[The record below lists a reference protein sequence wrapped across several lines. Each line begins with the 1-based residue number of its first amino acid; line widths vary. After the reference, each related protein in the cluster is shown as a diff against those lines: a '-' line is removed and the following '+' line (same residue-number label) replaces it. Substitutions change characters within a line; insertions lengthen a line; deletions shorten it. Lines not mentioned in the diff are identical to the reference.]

1 MFFFWSQTIKS
12 KIKYSNLYLTFVNFE
27 NWDGK
32 CWKVKS
38 ISLVPLPLFTSNSR
52 FRKSSFFAETFFI
65 KICSL
70 IKTFKYCSTA
80 KVSALMVKQ
89 YWDYHTDETES
100 FENQK
105 MSRKVWNKFWETD
118 ISAGKSWSNE
128 NKVFWGTRKEISKI
142 RKCFLAF
149 DRT

>member
-32 CWKVKS
+32 CWKVKR
-38 ISLVPLPLFTSNSR
+38 ISWVPLSLFISNSR
-52 FRKSSFFAETFFI
+52 FRKSSLVAKRFFI

-70 IKTFKYCSTA
+70 IKTFKYCSAA

-89 YWDYHTDETES
+89 YWDYRTDETES
-100 FENQK
+100 FENQR

-128 NKVFWGTRKEISKI
+128 NKVYWGTQEEISTN
-142 RKCFLAF
+142 RKV
-149 DRT
+149 